1 MNLADLQ
8 YIALCE
14 KILAEGEERADR
26 TGTGTLSI
34 FSHQMTFD
42 MSEGFPL
49 LTTKDMSMSFKHVVA
64 EMLWMLKGSTN
75 ANELADMGFSIW
87 KKWADE
93 NGELGP
99 VYGHQWRHFNAPTD
113 ILTGKPYSEYGEE
126 VDQIRWVLNE
136 LRVNPHSRRMLVSAW
151 NPNQLE
157 DMALPP
163 CHWSFELY
171 VDFDKHTLNM
181 KLHQRSCDVFLG
193 VPYNIAEYAL
203 LLHILSI
210 ASGYKAGILI
220 HDMTNVHIYKNHI
233 PQIKEQ
239 ITRDPFM
246 LPDLVLAKGGGD
258 PFSYKVADFGLTN
271 YTCHPKLTGEVSV

>member
-14 KILAEGEERADR
+14 RVLSEGEERSDR

-34 FSHQMTFD
+34 FSAQMQFD
-42 MSEGFPL
+42 MDEGFPL

-75 ANELADMGFSIW
+75 ANELADMGFGIW
-87 KKWADE
+87 RKWAKNDS
-93 NGELGP
+93 GDLGP
-99 VYGHQWRHFNAPTD
+99 VYGHQWRRFNAEPDQYHDTYYD
-113 ILTGKPYSEYGEE
+113 AGT
-126 VDQIRWVLNE
+126 DQIRWVLEE
-136 LRVNPHSRRMLVSAW
+136 LRTNPHSRRMLVSAW
-151 NPNQLE
+151 NPNQLD

-171 VDFDKHTLNM
+171 VDFTKDTLNM
-181 KLHQRSCDVFLG
+181 KLHQRSCDLFLG

-210 ASGYKAGILI
+210 ASGYRPGILI

-233 PQIKEQ
+233 PQIREQ
-239 ITRDPFM
+239 IKRMPYMLPELVLVKGGRDPF
-246 LPDLVLAKGGGD
+246 A
-258 PFSYKVADFGLTN
+258 YRVADFGLTN